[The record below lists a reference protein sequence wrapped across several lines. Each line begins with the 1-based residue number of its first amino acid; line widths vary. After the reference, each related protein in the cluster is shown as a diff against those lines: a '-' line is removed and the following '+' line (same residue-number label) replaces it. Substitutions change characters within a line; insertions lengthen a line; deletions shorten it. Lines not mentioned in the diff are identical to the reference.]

1 MMVRNPLSDLE
12 VGPGMAD
19 ERWALARAMNSFDE
33 LLEQV
38 IMHRKPVFIDGERKT
53 AVLISMEV
61 WESTQD
67 KLISRTPSGL

>member
-1 MMVRNPLSDLE
+1 
-12 VGPGMAD
+12 MAD